1 MQMSMLFFSWLVLL
15 AVSNPLDRI
24 HEYLNIFSVGTTWE
38 AMSLFQDIAEF
49 EPVTWNEYIQSVDSL
64 ESLGILSVDREAALL
79 QPVTVTLRIREDMPQ
94 MQLAPAP
101 VIWWW
106 MHPAYA
112 SPSAFLVFRPG
123 IFLTASKVFAPT

>member
-1 MQMSMLFFSWLVLL
+1 MHLRGIQ
-15 AVSNPLDRI
+15 D
-24 HEYLNIFSVGTTWE
+24 
-38 AMSLFQDIAEF
+38 SLFQDIAEF

-64 ESLGILSVDREAALL
+64 ESLGIVSVDREAALL

-106 MHPAYA
+106 MHPAYSA
-112 SPSAFLVFRPG
+112 QSAFLVYSPG
-123 IFLTASKVFAPT
+123 LFELLQGFFELDKKLFLKASWGILVEHI